1 MSDQLDSLELAVEQR
16 ANRNTY
22 DCCVRCDRLTESWFQ
37 IKRPGTDVCEFCS
50 VITIESG
57 AEAD

>member
-1 MSDQLDSLELAVEQR
+1 MASHTETHQTPTDDI
-16 ANRNTY
+16 TF
-22 DCCVRCDRLTESWFQ
+22 DCCVKCDRLIESWFQ

-57 AEAD
+57 EEAA